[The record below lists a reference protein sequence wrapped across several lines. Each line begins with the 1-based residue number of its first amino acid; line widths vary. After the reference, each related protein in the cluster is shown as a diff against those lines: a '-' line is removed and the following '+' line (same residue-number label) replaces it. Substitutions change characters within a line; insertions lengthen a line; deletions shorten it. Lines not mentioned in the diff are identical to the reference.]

1 MYQQID
7 DYDFHHWAWY
17 MGHTSMS
24 QFYTGLSRFLT
35 AAGYCTKW
43 WCINKLIIIFTIE
56 LGIWVI
62 RACPNFIRGC
72 HVFWQL
78 LVTVEND
85 DVSTNWLWFSS
96 LSLITFFDSC
106 RLPYKIYI
114 LKRCDLYVSRI
125 MWILCSTQPVNG
137 HQRLHSPFLWPDIW
151 VKSESNCICLRQI
164 WVKIPKS
171 AYSLTEGIGLSSPFL
186 LLLANYSDIW
196 QMSVI

>member
-1 MYQQID
+1 MMGY
-7 DYDFHHWAWY
+7 YDCAWRVTNMRVW
-17 MGHTSMS
+17 MGY
-24 QFYTGLSRFLT
+24 FGIWVIL
-35 AAGYCTKW
+35 AAGYCRKW
-43 WCINKLIIIFTIE
+43 WCI
-56 LGIWVI
+56 GIWVI
-62 RACPNFIRGC
+62 LACANFIRGC

>member
-1 MYQQID
+1 
-7 DYDFHHWAWY
+7 
-17 MGHTSMS
+17 MGNTSMS
-24 QFYTGLSRFLT
+24 QFHTGLLRFLT
-35 AAGYCTKW
+35 AVGFCRKW
-43 WCINKLIIIFTIE
+43 WCINKLMTMIFTIE

-62 RACPNFIRGC
+62 LACANFIRGC

-85 DVSTNWLWFSS
+85 DISTNWLWFSS
-96 LSLITFFDSC
+96 LSLVTFFDSC

>member
-1 MYQQID
+1 MDND
-7 DYDFHHWAWY
+7 DFW
-17 MGHTSMS
+17 
-24 QFYTGLSRFLT
+24 
-35 AAGYCTKW
+35 TKS
-43 WCINKLIIIFTIE
+43 ITIFIIE

-62 RACPNFIRGC
+62 LACANFGCNWGTFFGGGRLLWIMMIFEPNLLQFSSLGLVYGSYEQVAMVQC
-72 HVFWQL
+72 HVFL
-78 LVTVEND
+78 TAVGYHIKFTA
-85 DVSTNWLWFSS
+85 F
-96 LSLITFFDSC
+96 
-106 RLPYKIYI
+106 
-114 LKRCDLYVSRI
+114 KRWDLYVSRI